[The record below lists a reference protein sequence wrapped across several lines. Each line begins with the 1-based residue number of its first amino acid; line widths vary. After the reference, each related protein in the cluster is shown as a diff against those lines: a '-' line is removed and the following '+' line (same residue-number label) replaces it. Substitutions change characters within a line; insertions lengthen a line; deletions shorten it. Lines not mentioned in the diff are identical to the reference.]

1 MRTDLKELLDTIPG
15 FDPDAILGSTAKA
28 LVALLAHGESQSPE
42 TWLSGHLLELLRRE
56 ITTRFPHALSDV
68 RRPRSFWAP
77 KEGPDNEGEQ
87 EEEHQEW
94 TIEDLDRYAD
104 RLAEPVREAL
114 NALRTFSPRADL
126 HQLWSGQVEVTK
138 GYRDD
143 GKREWEMRLAR
154 QGPFREFFRPIPAHL
169 KKLAHLEQDAPNLAA
184 VTDHLVNQLK
194 LAQRSRLGLR
204 SAPRVLLVGPPAAGK
219 TWWAEQVAAALGLP
233 CQLISLANV
242 TASFEI
248 SGGSTQ
254 WATARPGRIVRA
266 FLGHSTASPV
276 IVLDEI
282 DKALTRNGYPTA
294 DALLDLIERSS
305 ATRWHD
311 EFYSRNFDVSTAIL
325 IATAN
330 DPEKIDAPL
339 RSRFHAFNV
348 AAPRPDQMIAMVRSV
363 WRHYRQMRHDLS
375 LPATLDENVVEHIAT
390 RTDDARSVMRELDRA
405 LARSVERGGRIRIGV
420 DDLRQRQPEPVYL
433 QGPDEGSARH

>member
-1 MRTDLKELLDTIPG
+1 MRNDLKDLLDTIPG
-15 FDPDAILGSTAKA
+15 FDPDRVLSPAMRA
-28 LVALLAHGESQSPE
+28 LLALLAHDESRPPE
-42 TWLSGHLLELLRRE
+42 AWLTGHIRE
-56 ITTRFPHALSDV
+56 ILCRELSARYPNALSEG
-68 RRPRSFWAP
+68 RRPRGFWAP
-77 KEGPDNEGEQ
+77 TEAAVHDDDQ
-87 EEEHQEW
+87 ESEPCEW
-94 TIEDLDRYAD
+94 TTEDLERCVD

-114 NALRTFSPRADL
+114 NALRTFSPRTDL
-126 HQLWSGQVEVTK
+126 HQLWTGQVEVTK

-154 QGPFREFFRPIPAHL
+154 QGPFREFFRPTPPHL